1 MWDFVLIWVRESV
14 GLTIMELDS
23 RGISS
28 ETGVGLEMR
37 LRVSLIL
44 LGSLVLMKWRTCEFC
59 RRLTCLAVR
68 AIVKPL

>member
-28 ETGVGLEMR
+28 ETGVENATSG
-37 LRVSLIL
+37 
-44 LGSLVLMKWRTCEFC
+44 EFDP
-59 RRLTCLAVR
+59 AG
-68 AIVKPL
+68 